1 MLGNHILPFISQK
14 LKRRII
20 GFERL
25 LQTKNGEDIVVSI
38 DKPKGPKVL
47 VLAPHPD
54 DELIGCGGTL
64 RKHCLAGD
72 EVVCLYLTSG
82 ESSSGFSHLDQRTR
96 RELRENEVRK
106 GASIIGI
113 EKLIFLQQKDGKL
126 QLSEEVVSAVT
137 KHIRDLRPDVV
148 YLPFFL
154 DKHHD
159 HFQTNRI
166 LDTVYQYAYPTL
178 EFRCAAYETFT
189 PLLPNCVVDIEE
201 VVAIKRLALEQH
213 STALDAANVID
224 MILGLNKYRSLQTS
238 NGNGHA
244 EAYLYTR
251 ASRYFEL
258 FHTVV

>member
-126 QLSEEVVSAVT
+126 QLSEEVVSAE
-137 KHIRDLRPDVV
+137 
-148 YLPFFL
+148 
-154 DKHHD
+154 
-159 HFQTNRI
+159 TNRI

-258 FHTVV
+258 FHTVF

>member
-1 MLGNHILPFISQK
+1 
-14 LKRRII
+14 
-20 GFERL
+20 
-25 LQTKNGEDIVVSI
+25 V
-38 DKPKGPKVL
+38 
-47 VLAPHPD
+47 
-54 DELIGCGGTL
+54 

-154 DKHHD
+154 DKHH
-159 HFQTNRI
+159 
-166 LDTVYQYAYPTL
+166 AYPTL

-258 FHTVV
+258 FHTVF